1 MKNQNKTIFITGASS
16 GIGRDIAYSLAK
28 LGYKVFAGVRRKID
42 KQEIEGLNS
51 NITGVYIDV
60 TSSASIEKAFWF
72 VMKNAD
78 KIDVLINNAGI
89 VSAGPVECIPVAKIK
104 EQFDVN
110 TFGPVM
116 VTQRFIPL
124 LHGAKVINISS
135 MAASG
140 IFPFISM
147 YCASKRAMDII
158 FNSFLLENRD
168 NIKVISVKPASIKTP
183 IWNKSVGKARETFSD
198 ISDVNKQKYGK
209 VLLSLEKNALNNNTN
224 GIEARKVTNT
234 IIKIIKLNNPKTSYN
249 VGFAACVADV
259 FSKLPQGFVN
269 TIVKLKLKNFM

>member
-1 MKNQNKTIFITGASS
+1 MKKQNKTIFITGASS

-28 LGYKVFAGVRRKID
+28 LGYKVFAGVRRKVD
-42 KQEIEGLNS
+42 KQELEGLNS

-60 TSSASIEKAFWF
+60 TNSASIEKAFWF

-89 VSAGPVECIPVAKIK
+89 VCAGPVECLPVAKIK
-104 EQFDVN
+104 EQFEVN

-116 VTQRFIPL
+116 VTQRFVPL
-124 LHGAKVINISS
+124 LHGSKVINISS

-140 IFPFISM
+140 IFPYISM

-158 FNSFLLENRD
+158 FNSFSLENKD

-234 IIKIIKLNNPKTSYN
+234 IIRIIKSNNPKTSYN
-249 VGFAACVADV
+249 VGFAACIADI

-269 TIVKLKLKNFM
+269 EIVKLKLKNLM

>member
-1 MKNQNKTIFITGASS
+1 MKKLNETILITGASS

-28 LGYKVFAGVRRKID
+28 LGYKVFAGVRRKVD
-42 KQEIEGLNS
+42 KQELEGLNS

-60 TSSASIEKAFWF
+60 TNPASIEKAFWF
-72 VMKNAD
+72 VMKNVN

-89 VSAGPVECIPVAKIK
+89 VCAGPVECIPVSKIK

-110 TFGPVM
+110 TFGPIM
-116 VTQRFIPL
+116 VTQRFMPL
-124 LHGAKVINISS
+124 LHSAKVINISS

-140 IFPFISM
+140 IFPYISM

-158 FNSFLLENRD
+158 FNSFALENND

-198 ISDVNKQKYGK
+198 VSEANKHKYAK
-209 VLLSLEKNALNNNTN
+209 VLSALEKNALDNNTK
-224 GIEARKVTNT
+224 GIEVRTVTNT
-234 IIKIIKLNNPKTSYN
+234 VIKIIKSNNPKTSYN
-249 VGFAACVADV
+249 VGIAACVADI
-259 FSKLPQGFVN
+259 FSKFPQDFLN
-269 TIVKLKLKNFM
+269 MLVKLKLKNFM